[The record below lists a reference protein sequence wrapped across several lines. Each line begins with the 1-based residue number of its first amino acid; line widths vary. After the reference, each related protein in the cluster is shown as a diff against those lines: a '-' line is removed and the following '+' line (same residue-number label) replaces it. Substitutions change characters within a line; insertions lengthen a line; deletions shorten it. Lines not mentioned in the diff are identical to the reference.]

1 VTIDVPTFGVWRQN
15 VLCLS
20 GSGYRAALFHL
31 GALTRLNELGLLAQ
45 LETVGAVAGGSL
57 LAALLAAQVPWP
69 LQGAY
74 REWPEFLAEPM
85 RAIARR
91 NARARVL
98 FRGPLSSSA
107 GEAGLEERYA
117 RQLAGS
123 QPLAKAGQPRFVFG
137 AAGLTLGEI
146 AGDGDGDLRWEIR
159 DSTEYGYDAVLVDD
173 VIATVRTDL
182 GAFGDAEQAVLENH
196 GYLLVDATVRSRLP
210 ERVATIEPLPPEP
223 PHPHWMNEIRARE
236 ALAGSSRRSRPLGRL
251 RSRRARVDTRRR
263 AIEWRAEE
271 SATLLERH
279 RPIIRYDSL
288 ESYRADSVSSIVNLA
303 MGQRCNSLHRAN
315 GALIAAAAPPNQ
327 GDVALL
333 DLDFLGSAT
342 YANGLPVRDD
352 DYLEES
358 GGSQAADA
366 LAMRRRQN
374 CADVVYGRACRDNE
388 GRLWLQY
395 WFFFYYNDKSFLN
408 LGIHEGDWEM
418 IQLRL
423 DEDGQ
428 PQEATYG
435 QHSGGARAAWDEL
448 ERRQTGDWEAPVV
461 YCARGSHACL
471 FRAGAQ
477 AAPVVPDHNDGLGPM
492 ERPRLVLIGEDG
504 MDWAGWPGRWGSTRR
519 REAFEG
525 VSPRGPSQQPRWLEP
540 AAFHREARPD
550 REVADL
556 PGAAPPV
563 PALHARREGVA
574 AMVSYRFPAMTDGQ
588 GRPERIVAAPYR
600 CGETEPPRTQTFKV
614 DGEEGTF
621 ALQLPAHAEYEGV
634 RLSVAS
640 ELGVAGETLSTRF
653 V

>member
-1 VTIDVPTFGVWRQN
+1 VTIEVPTFGIWRQS

-45 LETVGAVAGGSL
+45 LETVGAAAGGSL
-57 LAALLAAQVPWP
+57 LAALLATQVPWP

-74 REWPEFLAEPM
+74 RDWPELLADPM

-91 NARARVL
+91 NARARTL
-98 FRGPLSSSA
+98 LRGPLSNS
-107 GEAGLEERYA
+107 GEVALEEYYA

-123 QPLAKAGQPRFVFG
+123 QLSVKAGRPRFIFG
-137 AAGLTLGEI
+137 AAGLTLGEVTGN
-146 AGDGDGDLRWEIR
+146 GDRELRWEIR
-159 DSTEYGYDAVLVDD
+159 DTIEYGYDATLIDD
-173 VIATVRTDL
+173 VIAAVRTDL

-196 GYLLVDATVRSRLP
+196 GYLLADATARSRLP
-210 ERVATIEPLPPEP
+210 EKVATIEPLPPEP

-236 ALAGSSRRSRPLGRL
+236 ALVGSARRTRVLSRL
-251 RSRRARVDTRRR
+251 RSRRARGNTRQ
-263 AIEWRAEE
+263 ATEWRGEE
-271 SATLLERH
+271 SAALLERH
-279 RPIIRYDSL
+279 RPIICYDSL
-288 ESYRADSVSSIVNLA
+288 ESYRADSVASIINLA
-303 MGQRCNSLHRAN
+303 MGRRCNSLHRAD
-315 GALIAAAAPPNQ
+315 GTLIAAAVPPDQ
-327 GDVALL
+327 EDVATL
-333 DLDFLGSAT
+333 DLDFLGPTT
-342 YANGLPVRDD
+342 YANGMAVYDD

-358 GGSQAADA
+358 GGSPAADA

-374 CADVVYGRACRDNE
+374 CADIVYGRACRDDE

-395 WFFFYYNDKSFLN
+395 WLFFYYNDKSFLN

-418 IQLRL
+418 VQLLL
-423 DEDGQ
+423 DEDGE

-448 ERRQTGDWEAPVV
+448 EKRQTGDGEAPVV

-471 FRAGAQ
+471 FRVGAQ
-477 AAPVVPDHNDGLGPM
+477 AAPVVPDHNDGLGPT
-492 ERPRLVLIGEDG
+492 ERPRLVLIGDG
-504 MDWAGWPGRWGSTRR
+504 MGWTGWPGRWGSTRR

-556 PGAAPPV
+556 PGTAPPI
-563 PALHARREGVA
+563 PALHAHREGVS
-574 AMVSYRFPAMTDGQ
+574 AMVSYRFPAMANGQ
-588 GRPERIVAAPYR
+588 NQPERIVAAPYR
-600 CGETEPPRTQTFKV
+600 FGETEPPRTQTFRV
-614 DGEEGTF
+614 DGDKGAF

-640 ELGVAGETLSTRF
+640 QLGVAGETLSARF